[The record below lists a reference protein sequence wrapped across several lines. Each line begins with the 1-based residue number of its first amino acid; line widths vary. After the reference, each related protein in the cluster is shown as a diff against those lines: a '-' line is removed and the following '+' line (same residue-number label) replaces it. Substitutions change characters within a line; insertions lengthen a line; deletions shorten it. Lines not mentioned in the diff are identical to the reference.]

1 LRRGAAVK
9 QFDEFYARNPGINLP
24 DVFADVRE
32 AFSRLEAAISLPD
45 PVRCRG
51 YVSDSFYESLDSEVR
66 RLADNGRRRIHAD
79 FEVLDVMLEQA
90 GDAGSLTVRV
100 RATSTLDEFD
110 AGSPPVGDRALFRWS
125 QDVVVVR
132 DQLGKAPGRWLIAE
146 LGAMTIER
154 QVSGPIRPLDQS
166 TLNELDA
173 REAERA
179 AHQHEDQTW
188 SQDQTHAYMNFLRLR
203 GVGM

>member
-1 LRRGAAVK
+1 MAAMEE
-9 QFDEFYARNPGINLP
+9 FDHFYARNPGVNLP

-45 PVRCRG
+45 PARCRG
-51 YVSDSFYESLDSEVR
+51 YVSDSFYESLDSEVQ
-66 RLADNGRRRIHAD
+66 RLAGQRQRRIHAD

-90 GDAGSLTVRV
+90 GVAGSLTVRV

-110 AGSPPVGDRALFRWS
+110 AGSPPTGERQLFVWS

-132 DQLGKAPGRWLIAE
+132 EESGKAAGRWLLAE
-146 LGAMTIER
+146 LGEMRIER
-154 QVSGPIRPLDQS
+154 QVSGPIRPLDPA
-166 TLNELDA
+166 TLNDLDE
-173 REAERA
+173 REVERA

-188 SQDQTHAYMNFLRLR
+188 SQDRTHAYMNFLRLR

>member
-1 LRRGAAVK
+1 MAAMEE
-9 QFDEFYARNPGINLP
+9 FDHFYSRNPGVNLP

-45 PVRCRG
+45 PARCRG
-51 YVSDSFYESLDSEVR
+51 YVTDSFYESLDSEVR
-66 RLADNGRRRIHAD
+66 RLADQGRRRIHAD
-79 FEVLDVMLEQA
+79 FEVLEVMLEQA
-90 GDAGSLTVRV
+90 GGPGSLTARV

-110 AGSPPVGDRALFRWS
+110 AGSPPSGDRQLFIWS

-132 DQLGKAPGRWLIAE
+132 DESGKAAGRWLIAE
-146 LGAMTIER
+146 LGAMRIER
-154 QVSGPIRPLDQS
+154 QVSGPIRPLDPS

-173 REAERA
+173 REAEHA
-179 AHQHEDQTW
+179 AQHHEDQTW

-203 GVGM
+203 GVVM

>member
-1 LRRGAAVK
+1 ME
-9 QFDEFYARNPGINLP
+9 QFDHFYARNPGVNLP

-45 PVRCRG
+45 PARCRG
-51 YVSDSFYESLDSEVR
+51 YVSDSFYASLESEVR

-79 FEVLDVMLEQA
+79 FEVLEVMLEQA
-90 GDAGSLTVRV
+90 GDAGSLTARV

-110 AGSPPVGDRALFRWS
+110 AGSPPTGDRQLFVWS
-125 QDVVVVR
+125 QDVLVVR
-132 DQLGKAPGRWLIAE
+132 EESGKAAGRWLIAE
-146 LGAMTIER
+146 LGAMRIER
-154 QVSGPIRPLDQS
+154 QVSGPIRPLDPA

-179 AHQHEDQTW
+179 AHHHEDQTW
-188 SQDQTHAYMNFLRLR
+188 SQDQTHAFMNFLRLR
-203 GVGM
+203 GVVGM

>member
-1 LRRGAAVK
+1 MAAMEE
-9 QFDEFYARNPGINLP
+9 FDHFYSRNPGVNLP

-45 PVRCRG
+45 PARCRG
-51 YVSDSFYESLDSEVR
+51 YVTDSFYESLDSEVR
-66 RLADNGRRRIHAD
+66 RLADQGRRRIHAD
-79 FEVLDVMLEQA
+79 FEVLEVMLEQA
-90 GDAGSLTVRV
+90 GGPGSLTARV

-110 AGSPPVGDRALFRWS
+110 AGSPPSGDRQLFIWS

-132 DQLGKAPGRWLIAE
+132 DESGKAAGRWLIAE
-146 LGAMTIER
+146 LGAMRIER
-154 QVSGPIRPLDQS
+154 QVSGPIRPLDRS

-179 AHQHEDQTW
+179 AHLHEDQTW

>member
-1 LRRGAAVK
+1 MATME
-9 QFDEFYARNPGINLP
+9 QFDHFYSRNPGVNLP

-32 AFSRLEAAISLPD
+32 AFSRLEAAISLAD
-45 PVRCRG
+45 PARCRG
-51 YVSDSFYESLDSEVR
+51 YVTDSFYESLDSEVR
-66 RLADNGRRRIHAD
+66 RLADHGRRRIHAD
-79 FEVLDVMLEQA
+79 FEVLDVMLEKA
-90 GDAGSLTVRV
+90 GGPGSVTVRV

-110 AGSPPVGDRALFRWS
+110 AASPPTGDRHLFIWS

-132 DQLGKAPGRWLIAE
+132 EQSVKAAGRWLIAE

-154 QVSGPIRPLDQS
+154 QVSGPIRPLDPS
-166 TLNELDA
+166 TLNELA
-173 REAERA
+173 VRESERA
-179 AHQHEDQTW
+179 AHHHEDQAW

>member
-1 LRRGAAVK
+1 MAAMEE
-9 QFDEFYARNPGINLP
+9 FDHFYSRNPGVNLP

-45 PVRCRG
+45 PARCRG
-51 YVSDSFYESLDSEVR
+51 YVTDSFYESLDSEVR
-66 RLADNGRRRIHAD
+66 RLADQGRRRIHAD
-79 FEVLDVMLEQA
+79 FEVLEVMLEQA
-90 GDAGSLTVRV
+90 GGPGSLTARV

-110 AGSPPVGDRALFRWS
+110 AGSPPSGDRQLFIWS

-132 DQLGKAPGRWLIAE
+132 DESGKAAGRWLIAE
-146 LGAMTIER
+146 LGAMRIER
-154 QVSGPIRPLDQS
+154 QVSGPIRPLDPA

-179 AHQHEDQTW
+179 AQHHEDQTW

-203 GVGM
+203 GVVM

>member
-1 LRRGAAVK
+1 ME
-9 QFDEFYARNPGINLP
+9 QFDDFYARNPGVNLA

-32 AFSRLEAAISLPD
+32 AFGRLEAGISLPD
-45 PVRCRG
+45 PARCRG

-66 RLADNGRRRIHAD
+66 SLADRGRRRIHAD
-79 FEVLDVMLEQA
+79 FEVLEVMLEQA
-90 GDAGSLTVRV
+90 GDAGSLTARV

-110 AGSPPVGDRALFRWS
+110 AGSPPTGDRQLFIWS

-132 DQLGKAPGRWLIAE
+132 QDSGKAAGRWVIAE
-146 LGAMTIER
+146 LGAMRIER

-166 TLNELDA
+166 TLDELDA
-173 REAERA
+173 REAERT
-179 AHQHEDQTW
+179 AHKREDKKW
-188 SQDQTHAYMNFLRLR
+188 SEDQTHAYMNFLRLR

>member
-1 LRRGAAVK
+1 MAAMEE
-9 QFDEFYARNPGINLP
+9 FDHFYARNPGVNLP

-45 PVRCRG
+45 PARCRG
-51 YVSDSFYESLDSEVR
+51 YVSDSFYESLDSEVQ
-66 RLADNGRRRIHAD
+66 RLAGQRRRRIHAD

-90 GDAGSLTVRV
+90 GVAGSLTVRV

-110 AGSPPVGDRALFRWS
+110 AGSPPTGERQLFVWS

-132 DQLGKAPGRWLIAE
+132 EESGKAAGRWLIAE
-146 LGAMTIER
+146 LGEMRIER
-154 QVSGPIRPLDQS
+154 QVSGPIRPLDPA
-166 TLNELDA
+166 TLNDLDE
-173 REAERA
+173 REVERA
-179 AHQHEDQTW
+179 AHQHQDQTW

>member
-1 LRRGAAVK
+1 MAAMEE
-9 QFDEFYARNPGINLP
+9 FDHFYSRNPGVNLP

-45 PVRCRG
+45 PARCRG
-51 YVSDSFYESLDSEVR
+51 YVSDSFYESLDSEVQ
-66 RLADNGRRRIHAD
+66 RLASEGRRRIHAD
-79 FEVLDVMLEQA
+79 FEVLDVMLEEA

-110 AGSPPVGDRALFRWS
+110 AGSPPTGERQLFVWS

-132 DQLGKAPGRWLIAE
+132 EESRTAAGRWLIAE
-146 LGAMTIER
+146 LGAMRIER
-154 QVSGPIRPLDQS
+154 QVSGPIRPLDQA

-173 REAERA
+173 RESERA
-179 AHQHEDQTW
+179 MHHHEDQTW

>member
-1 LRRGAAVK
+1 MASME
-9 QFDEFYARNPGINLP
+9 QFDHFYARNPGVNLP

-45 PVRCRG
+45 PSRCRG
-51 YVSDSFYESLDSEVR
+51 YVSDSFYESLDSEVQ
-66 RLADNGRRRIHAD
+66 RLAGQGRRRIHAD
-79 FEVLDVMLEQA
+79 FEVLDVMLEEA
-90 GDAGSLTVRV
+90 GVAGSLTARV

-110 AGSPPVGDRALFRWS
+110 AGSPPTGDRQLFIWS

-132 DQLGKAPGRWLIAE
+132 EESGRGRWLIAE
-146 LGAMTIER
+146 LGAMRIER
-154 QVSGPIRPLDQS
+154 QVSGPIRPLDPA
-166 TLNELDA
+166 TLNELDE
-173 REAERA
+173 REAARA
-179 AHQHEDQTW
+179 AHAHEDQTW

>member
-1 LRRGAAVK
+1 MAAMEE
-9 QFDEFYARNPGINLP
+9 FDHFYSRNPGVNLP

-45 PVRCRG
+45 PARCRG
-51 YVSDSFYESLDSEVR
+51 YVTDSFYESLDSEVR
-66 RLADNGRRRIHAD
+66 RLADQGRRRIHAD
-79 FEVLDVMLEQA
+79 FEVLEVMLEQA
-90 GDAGSLTVRV
+90 GGPGSLTARV

-110 AGSPPVGDRALFRWS
+110 AGSPPSGDRQLFIWS

-132 DQLGKAPGRWLIAE
+132 DESGKAAGRWLIAE
-146 LGAMTIER
+146 LGAMRIER
-154 QVSGPIRPLDQS
+154 QVSGPIRPLDPA

-173 REAERA
+173 REAEHA
-179 AHQHEDQTW
+179 AQHHEDQTW

-203 GVGM
+203 GVVM